1 MTVDSA
7 AIPWPAARILRILQF
22 GDSMLPVG
30 AFAFSAG
37 LETAIAKGMVADAD
51 GLRAYT
57 RTALEQ
63 SVRGDAVGLIRA
75 HRAAWDDDI
84 AELRHVDAELYARKL
99 SSETR
104 IMSVRMGKKLN
115 ELSAEIITAPLLRR
129 WREEIV
135 RGATPGC
142 YPVALGIN
150 FAVQG
155 LPARDAFAVHQYG
168 VAVMILGAALRLM
181 RIDHIETQRIL
192 YELNTQVD
200 VDYEEAA
207 ATPLA
212 DMAGFAPVMEILAA
226 AHVKAKVRLFMS

>member
-1 MTVDSA
+1 MDRTTGHAPGKS
-7 AIPWPAARILRILQF
+7 WR
-22 GDSMLPVG
+22 S
-30 AFAFSAG
+30 
-37 LETAIAKGMVADAD
+37 
-51 GLRAYT
+51 
-57 RTALEQ
+57 TALLLLLWVATLAGFAG
-63 SVRGDAVGLIRA
+63 SLWWPCDL
-75 HRAAWDDDI
+75 
-84 AELRHVDAELYARKL
+84 L
-99 SSETR
+99 SSFR
-104 IMSVRMGKKLN
+104 PHYAVAFLVAA
-115 ELSAEIITAPLLRR
+115 LSLGLLRR

-168 VAVMILGAALRLM
+168 VAAMILGAALRLM

-212 DMAGFAPVMEILAA
+212 DMAGFAPVMEVLAA